1 MAPLFSKADLN
12 KFWHEVHNE
21 VTLICVKFGEDL
33 FSISKVIGRKTKWPR
48 FFWPTLYLAHVKV
61 KRLSTQGNSIKLA
74 GSIAAYVAY
83 PATSTGFWPVICLT
97 WLVHNKLYRI
107 YVWLLMMFIAIKY
120 WIIIDNISNIYD
132 LSDAVSSLICS
143 ASSQLRNVV

>member
-83 PATSTGFWPVICLT
+83 PATSTGF
-97 WLVHNKLYRI
+97 
-107 YVWLLMMFIAIKY
+107 
-120 WIIIDNISNIYD
+120 
-132 LSDAVSSLICS
+132 
-143 ASSQLRNVV
+143 